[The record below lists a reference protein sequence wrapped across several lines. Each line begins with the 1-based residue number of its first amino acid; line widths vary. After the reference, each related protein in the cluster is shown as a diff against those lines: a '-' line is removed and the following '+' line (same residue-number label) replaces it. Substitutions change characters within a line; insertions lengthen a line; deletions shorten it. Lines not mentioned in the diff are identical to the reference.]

1 MLEPNL
7 CFRNMIDGFFFF
19 LISAGFL
26 LLVMGKMFLLMFLGF
41 TSLFSQYL
49 ILMEIS

>member
-7 CFRNMIDGFFFF
+7 CFRNTIDGFFFF

-26 LLVMGKMFLLMFLGF
+26 LLVTEMFLLMFLGF
-41 TSLFSQYL
+41 ANPFSRYL